1 MGQSF
6 TCLRYHLIF
15 GTKDRK
21 PWIDIE
27 LRQRLY
33 DYVGGIVRAEKGVL
47 LAAGGTTDH
56 VHLLVSAG
64 QQTSVADLMRV
75 VKTNS
80 SKWVHETFPAKA
92 GFAWQAGYA
101 AFTVSQSNTDPVR
114 RYLAGQEEHHRHVT
128 FEEEFVAFLD
138 RYGVEYDA
146 RFLLA

>member
-80 SKWVHETFPAKA
+80 SKWVHETLPRQ
-92 GFAWQAGYA
+92 GGL
-101 AFTVSQSNTDPVR
+101 R
-114 RYLAGQEEHHRHVT
+114 LAGGIR
-128 FEEEFVAFLD
+128 
-138 RYGVEYDA
+138 GVY
-146 RFLLA
+146 R